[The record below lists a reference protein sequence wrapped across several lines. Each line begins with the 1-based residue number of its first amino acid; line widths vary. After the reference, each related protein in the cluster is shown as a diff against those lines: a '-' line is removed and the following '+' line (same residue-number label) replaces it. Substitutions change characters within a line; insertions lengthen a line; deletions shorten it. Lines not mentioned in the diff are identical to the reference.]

1 MGVPQRETQQ
11 TAYILIQGQF
21 SFIHQLHD
29 GEGGEHF
36 GYGSGPE
43 SGFAGNGQ
51 IFLAGLFGKVP
62 VAGEMGVGLFAVFIH
77 FHPQSGHVGAVMA
90 HHGIQF
96 PGQMLSGRTGDPLFP
111 FGG

>member
-51 IFLAGLFGKVP
+51 IFLAGPGIPFFPLAARQAEGSSRAAQSPRTAAFMNLP
-62 VAGEMGVGLFAVFIH
+62 LCMGQPPEL
-77 FHPQSGHVGAVMA
+77 
-90 HHGIQF
+90 
-96 PGQMLSGRTGDPLFP
+96 
-111 FGG
+111 